1 MWETSTQEH
10 ALQYERLR
18 LQNEALMDEV
28 HLQQGDENLASDMVP
43 LFISLDDDASVDT
56 FKSFDLSPV

>member
-1 MWETSTQEH
+1 
-10 ALQYERLR
+10 
-18 LQNEALMDEV
+18 MDEV